1 MSVGADSLMFHINM
15 SKLLDKETLETGRV
29 IKPKSSKN
37 VQIGDLVRAIA
48 ASEPCLFNNSS
59 ENLMPVVETVYD
71 HKM

>member
-29 IKPKSSKN
+29 IRTKSSKN
-37 VQIGDLVRAIA
+37 VQIGELVRAIA
-48 ASEPCLFNNSS
+48 TSEPCLFNNSP

-71 HKM
+71 PKK